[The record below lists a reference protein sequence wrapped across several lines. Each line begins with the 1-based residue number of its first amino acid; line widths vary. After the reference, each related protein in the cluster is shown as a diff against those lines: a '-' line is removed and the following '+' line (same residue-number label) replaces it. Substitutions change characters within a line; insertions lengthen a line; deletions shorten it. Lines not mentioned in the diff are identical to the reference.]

1 MSVVTAITKEN
12 LICCSYIMFFIY
24 HWQMWCFH
32 FLHPL
37 PQFLCFLLVSSSW
50 QFFSRLALM
59 VVPVSSHRYLHAE
72 LLTSCMQKHNA
83 VIHEACN
90 EHYTFVHY
98 NIQGSSQ
105 ARPPSTAAG
114 GRALANYKTPEWLNA
129 ILDYMKKVKLGI
141 SMVSRPT
148 LTLTAGLSIE
158 VSMHDAHYQFHATFY
173 SFLVCEAFKIMF
185 GGKLKMQKVGDM
197 Y

>member
-1 MSVVTAITKEN
+1 MSIILLFTI
-12 LICCSYIMFFIY
+12 IY
-24 HWQMWCFH
+24 KVHH
-32 FLHPL
+32 RPDPHPQL
-37 PQFLCFLLVSSSW
+37 
-50 QFFSRLALM
+50 
-59 VVPVSSHRYLHAE
+59 
-72 LLTSCMQKHNA
+72 
-83 VIHEACN
+83 
-90 EHYTFVHY
+90 
-98 NIQGSSQ
+98 QGGGGGG
-105 ARPPSTAAG
+105 G

-158 VSMHDAHYQFHATFY
+158 VSMLDAHYQFHATFY